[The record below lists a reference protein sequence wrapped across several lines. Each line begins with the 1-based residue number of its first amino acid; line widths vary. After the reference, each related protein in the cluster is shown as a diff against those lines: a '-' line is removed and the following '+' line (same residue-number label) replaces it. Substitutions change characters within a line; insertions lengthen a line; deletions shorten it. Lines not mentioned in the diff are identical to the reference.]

1 VLISPMIAALLDTLA
16 ATLPVYGSVP
26 FEMDVDY
33 NSARGIIEKNSVGKI
48 VRRDKMPPLHSPD

>member
-1 VLISPMIAALLDTLA
+1 MIAALLDTLA